1 MRKLPGPSRIAAL
14 ASLVVLCAVAVPLAA
29 RAGISSIGPT
39 GARATEQAIRLG
51 SSCKRV
57 WVVGDSL
64 TVGSDT
70 ALRSGLTRLGVD
82 YVVDGVGAR
91 RVSVNALPAARSGVL
106 AARSIR
112 ATSGEAD
119 CWVVA
124 LGTNDINS
132 GVTTPTRAQATIAE
146 MLTEI
151 PTPARVWWVN
161 IDFRAIEGAGVDYP
175 AMTQMFNA
183 ALAQRDAA
191 DARFRVIDW
200 YTLAQSH
207 PEWFADAVHVTSAGY
222 SARGELI
229 VNSLRRSNER

>member
-1 MRKLPGPSRIAAL
+1 MRKFPGPRRLVAL

-29 RAGISSIGPT
+29 RADISEIGQT

-64 TVGSDT
+64 TVGSDA

-82 YVVDGVGAR
+82 FVVDGVGAR
-91 RVSVNALPAARSGVL
+91 RVSVNALPASRSGVL
-106 AARSIR
+106 TARSIR
-112 ATSGEAD
+112 AASGEAD

-132 GVTTPTRAQATIAE
+132 GVTTPTRARATIAE
-146 MLTEI
+146 MLAEI

-161 IDFRAIEGAGVDYP
+161 VDFRSIEGAALDYP
-175 AMTQMFNA
+175 AITQMFNA
-183 ALAQRDAA
+183 ALSQRDAA

-200 YTLAQSH
+200 YTLAQNH
-207 PEWFADAVHVTSAGY
+207 PEWFVDAVHVNSVGY
-222 SARGELI
+222 TARGALI
-229 VNSLRRSNER
+229 VDALRRSSER